1 MMSQREGIFN
11 MAICK
16 EQPIREKLAQW
27 AGRDRG
33 SNSGFILNCESC
45 KASQ

>member
-11 MAICK
+11 MAICE

-27 AGRDRG
+27 VG
-33 SNSGFILNCESC
+33 SGFQTEDQTLGLF
-45 KASQ
+45 